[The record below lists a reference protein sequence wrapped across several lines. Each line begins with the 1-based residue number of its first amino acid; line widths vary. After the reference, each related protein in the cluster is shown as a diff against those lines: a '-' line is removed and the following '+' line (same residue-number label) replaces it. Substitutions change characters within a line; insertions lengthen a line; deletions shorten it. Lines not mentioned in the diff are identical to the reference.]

1 MNTFDPERRKAE
13 EHAAK
18 EARMQYVEELASA
31 EAYPDGDAWISLTDA
46 ARVTRTSEAMAR
58 RWVTSGRLPV
68 KKEAVGIPPRTRL
81 VRLSD
86 VAAIR
91 PIVDPTAAITGEVR
105 KLDLP
110 SIPRQQ
116 LQIMEDHQRLL
127 TQNEALRQMVERE
140 TGELRAHLRLGLDT
154 LEAHLHSRQD
164 TLATHVTQQ
173 LALLRDS
180 VAEQRTTTRKSIQE
194 QRAELERLAATLADQ
209 GQQFAQA
216 HAELVERLDTLDQT
230 QQHRLEEAITRLDAE
245 DERQHRQL
253 EVLNNTLTQATERL
267 EQQKRDITA
276 QREAL
281 ERDQARDVAL
291 LTAQIEALDPR
302 LAQIVTDVRNAFAP
316 VQKRADAQAQHFH
329 ELTQDIQQEREARQ
343 ALSATLATQQEQL
356 DDLREL
362 VETLTKRKK
371 A

>member
-1 MNTFDPERRKAE
+1 MNTFDPEQRKAE
-13 EHAAK
+13 EKAAQ

-31 EAYPDGDAWISLTDA
+31 DVYPDGDAWISLTDA

-116 LQIMEDHQRLL
+116 MQIMEDHQRLL
-127 TQNEALRQMVERE
+127 AQTTALHETVQRE
-140 TGELRAHLRLGLDT
+140 MTELRDHLRLGLDT

-164 TLATHVTQQ
+164 NLAAHVTQQ
-173 LALLRDS
+173 LVAFHDS
-180 VAEQRTTTRKSIQE
+180 VSEHLAGTRESIQE
-194 QRAELERLAATLADQ
+194 QRTELERLATALADQ
-209 GQQFAQA
+209 GQRFKEA
-216 HAELVERLDTLDQT
+216 HAELVQRVNTQDQRHSTRLQDVT
-230 QQHRLEEAITRLDAE
+230 ERLDAE
-245 DERQHRQL
+245 DQRQQQHL
-253 EVLNNTLTQATERL
+253 EVLNA
-267 EQQKRDITA
+267 A
-276 QREAL
+276 QETL
-281 ERDQARDVAL
+281 ERDQARDVAE
-291 LTAQIEALDPR
+291 LTAHLEALAPR
-302 LAQIVTDVRNAFAP
+302 LVQVATDARNALAS
-316 VQKRADAQAQHFH
+316 VQTRVESQVRQRDT
-329 ELTQDIQQEREARQ
+329 LTQELQQEREARQ
-343 ALSATLATQQEQL
+343 VLSATLATQQEHL